1 MPWDHETVLEGVRC
15 CRELQRAVELDN
27 VSFTRAN
34 QTNGFLRLTVSP
46 FQLSSA
52 NDLGVLILGHDITDR
67 RLLESQLAQAQKLEA
82 IGQLAAGIAHEINTP
97 TQYVNDNTRFLQE
110 AFHDLATLMNQYEA
124 VCQAVQ
130 TSCPTDAHLRAV
142 ETLAADIDAP
152 YLRDEIP
159 LAIQQSL
166 EGLERIATIV
176 RAMKD
181 FSHPG
186 GEDQVSADLNKAIE
200 STITVARNEWKYVAD
215 MVVDFDPDLPDVPC
229 FIGDINQVILNIM
242 VNAAHAIGD
251 LVAAGKLSKGTITV
265 QTRHIDDAV
274 EIRIKDTGGGIPDAI
289 QNKIFDPFFTTKAVG
304 RGTGQGLA
312 IAHGVVVEKHG
323 GTISFETEIGC
334 GSTFIIRLPLVP
346 SLSETT

>member
-1 MPWDHETVLEGVRC
+1 
-15 CRELQRAVELDN
+15 
-27 VSFTRAN
+27 
-34 QTNGFLRLTVSP
+34 
-46 FQLSSA
+46 
-52 NDLGVLILGHDITDR
+52 
-67 RLLESQLAQAQKLEA
+67 
-82 IGQLAAGIAHEINTP
+82 
-97 TQYVNDNTRFLQE
+97 
-110 AFHDLATLMNQYEA
+110 
-124 VCQAVQ
+124 
-130 TSCPTDAHLRAV
+130 
-142 ETLAADIDAP
+142 
-152 YLRDEIP
+152 
-159 LAIQQSL
+159 
-166 EGLERIATIV
+166 
-176 RAMKD
+176 
-181 FSHPG
+181 
-186 GEDQVSADLNKAIE
+186 
-200 STITVARNEWKYVAD
+200 VAD
-215 MVVDFDPDLPDVPC
+215 MVVDFDPNLPDVPC

-265 QTRHIDDAV
+265 QTRHVDDAV